1 MRVIITGGTGFVGSA
16 LAKSLISDGHQVISL
31 SRNPEKPHKLPAEVQ
46 VVKWDART
54 DAGWGPLVNNTD
66 AIVNL
71 AGEYIGGRNL
81 WELVVKRWTPERKRV
96 ILESRL
102 NAAQAVLQAIQR
114 ADKKPQV
121 LIQASAVGYY
131 GDRGD
136 EILTENS
143 PPGPGFLPGV
153 VQKWEAST
161 ADAESMG
168 VRRAIIRSPGIFL
181 SLDGGA
187 FPFLVIPFKLFTGGP
202 IGSGKQWF
210 SWVHLQDEVRAI
222 RFLIDN
228 PEASGAF
235 NLAAPGTTTNATFN
249 RTLGKVL
256 NRPYWLPL
264 PVYFFKI
271 AFGEQAEI
279 ILSSQRQVPERLQAL
294 GFKFDFPEVKTA
306 LNDIFNK

>member
-16 LAKSLISDGHQVISL
+16 LAKSLLSEGHEVISL
-31 SRNPEKPHKLPAEVQ
+31 SRNPEKPHKLPTEVK

-54 DAGWGPLVNNTD
+54 DAGWGQLVNHTD

-81 WELVVKRWTPERKRV
+81 WELIVRRWTPDRKRL
-96 ILESRL
+96 ILESRH

-114 ADKKPQV
+114 ADNKPKV
-121 LIQASAVGYY
+121 LIQASAVGFY
-131 GDRGD
+131 GDRND
-136 EILTENS
+136 ETLTEDS
-143 PPGPGFLPGV
+143 PPGTGFIPSV

-161 ADAESMG
+161 AEVESMG
-168 VRRAIIRSPGIFL
+168 VRRVIIRSPGIFL

-202 IGSGKQWF
+202 IGNGKQWF

-228 PEASGAF
+228 SEASGPF
-235 NLAAPGTTTNATFN
+235 NLAAPGTTTNADFN

-264 PVYFFKI
+264 PAIFFKI
-271 AFGEQAEI
+271 GFGEQSEI
-279 ILSSQRQVPERLQAL
+279 ILSSQRQVPKRIQEL
-294 GFKFDFPEVKTA
+294 GFKYDFPEVEMA
-306 LNDIFNK
+306 LRDLFRK